1 MSIRKEKAARLKIQI
16 LENTLRLLGKKS
28 FADLYVDEICA
39 RVKISKVTLF
49 KYFPRKEDLLLY
61 YFRLW
66 CLARTIELREKKKE
80 GLQGIYFLFDRISDE
95 YEQYPGMLLGLMGYL
110 TNSRRP
116 PKPYPVRR
124 EEKKLL
130 YPGIADIQAVE
141 ILSVNQMLERFTLE
155 AIMKREITRSSST
168 ADITNALTSM
178 FYGSV
183 IVRHVKQQNP
193 ARLFSRRN
201 LDSVLRGIT

>member
-141 ILSVNQMLERFTLE
+141 ILSVNQMLERFALE

-168 ADITNALTSM
+168 ADITNALTTM

-183 IVRHVKQQNP
+183 IVSHVNQQNP
-193 ARLFSRRN
+193 ARLFFRRN

>member
-16 LENTLRLLGKKS
+16 LENTLRLIGKKS
-28 FADLYVDEICA
+28 FADLFVDEICA

-66 CLARTIELREKKKE
+66 CLARTVEFREKKKE
-80 GLQGIYFLFDRISDE
+80 GLQGIYFLFDRISEE
-95 YEQYPGMLLGLMGYL
+95 YEQCPGMLLGLIGYL
-110 TNSRRP
+110 TDSRRP
-116 PKPYPVRR
+116 PKPYPVKR

-130 YPGIADIQAVE
+130 YPNIDDIQSLE

-168 ADITNALTSM
+168 TDITNALTTM

-183 IVRHVKQQNP
+183 ILSHINQQNP
-193 ARLFSRRN
+193 ARLLFRRN
-201 LDSVLRGIT
+201 LDSVLRGLT

>member
-1 MSIRKEKAARLKIQI
+1 
-16 LENTLRLLGKKS
+16 
-28 FADLYVDEICA
+28 LYVDEICA

-95 YEQYPGMLLGLMGYL
+95 YEQYPGMLLGLVGYL

-141 ILSVNQMLERFTLE
+141 ILSVNQMLERFALE

-168 ADITNALTSM
+168 ADITNALTTM

-183 IVRHVKQQNP
+183 
-193 ARLFSRRN
+193 
-201 LDSVLRGIT
+201 

>member
-16 LENTLRLLGKKS
+16 LEHTLKLIGKKS
-28 FADLYVDEICA
+28 FADLFVEEICA

-66 CLARTIELREKKKE
+66 CLARTVELREKKKD
-80 GLQGIYFLFDRISDE
+80 GLQGIYFLYDRIAEE
-95 YEQYPGMLLGLMGYL
+95 YEQFPGMLLGLVGYL
-110 TNSRRP
+110 TDSRRP

-130 YPGIADIQAVE
+130 YPNIADIQSLE

-168 ADITNALTSM
+168 PDITNALTTT
-178 FYGSV
+178 FYGS
-183 IVRHVKQQNP
+183 IVVSHINQQSP
-193 ARLFSRRN
+193 ARLFFRRN
-201 LDSVLRGIT
+201 LDSVLRGLT

>member
-16 LENTLRLLGKKS
+16 LENTLRLIGKKS

-66 CLARTIELREKKKE
+66 CLARTVEMREKKKE
-80 GLQGIYFLFDRISDE
+80 GLPGVYFLFDRLSEE

-116 PKPYPVRR
+116 PKPYPVKR

-130 YPGIADIQAVE
+130 YPSIPDIQTTE

-168 ADITNALTSM
+168 TDITNALTTM

-183 IVRHVKQQNP
+183 VVCHINQQSP
-193 ARLFSRRN
+193 VRLFFRRN
-201 LDSVLRGIT
+201 LDGVLRGLT

>member
-168 ADITNALTSM
+168 ADITNALTTM

-183 IVRHVKQQNP
+183 IVSHVNQQNP
-193 ARLFSRRN
+193 ARLFFRRN

>member
-66 CLARTIELREKKKE
+66 CLARTVELREKKKE
-80 GLQGIYFLFDRISDE
+80 GLQGIYFLFDRISEE

-116 PKPYPVRR
+116 PKPYSVRR

-168 ADITNALTSM
+168 ADITNALTTM

-183 IVRHVKQQNP
+183 IVSHVNQQNP
-193 ARLFSRRN
+193 ARLFFRRN